1 MPEKPIAAYIML
13 ASVENRRRLL
23 PLLTQMSMCLRIYL
37 DTDSVFVSV
46 IFVFDR
52 INDLIFK
59 KKSSREL
66 LECQALL
73 SLSENEA
80 EKNC

>member
-23 PLLTQMSMCLRIYL
+23 PLLTQMSMCLGIYL

-59 KKSSREL
+59 KKCSREL

>member
-23 PLLTQMSMCLRIYL
+23 PLLTQMSMCLGIYL

-46 IFVFDR
+46 IFIFDR
-52 INDLIFK
+52 INDLIYTVYI
-59 KKSSREL
+59 KKSSSEL
-66 LECQALL
+66 LDRA
-73 SLSENEA
+73 
-80 EKNC
+80 